1 MRKIGIIIVNYKD
14 YAEKFLSECKNS
26 LDNQTFPKDQFQVYI
41 VDNASTESS
50 LNYLESHFK
59 DAKVLPRPDGN
70 FSAANNLGAQ
80 KAIEDECEIIIALNM
95 DVVLDE
101 DWLKNLVEQVESNKE
116 GIYQSKMLLHSNKEL
131 VNSEGNLFHYLGFGF
146 TDGYNKLNDKDES
159 EIKEL
164 KGYVS
169 GCAIAFH
176 KDVYEKLGGWNEEY
190 YMYHDDL
197 EMGWKAKLLGIK
209 SYLVPNSIVYHK
221 YEFSRSVQMVYYMER
236 NRYLAILHFYKWQ
249 TIIIF
254 LPILIVLDLAMWLYS
269 IIGGW
274 GFQKLK
280 VFLYFIRITSWKKI
294 FQTRKKVQTIRKTTD
309 KQILNSFEGKVLFQE
324 INNPILQYFGNPI
337 MNLYLKLAKKVI
349 FW

>member
-164 KGYVS
+164 K
-169 GCAIAFH
+169 
-176 KDVYEKLGGWNEEY
+176 
-190 YMYHDDL
+190 
-197 EMGWKAKLLGIK
+197 
-209 SYLVPNSIVYHK
+209 
-221 YEFSRSVQMVYYMER
+221 
-236 NRYLAILHFYKWQ
+236 
-249 TIIIF
+249 
-254 LPILIVLDLAMWLYS
+254 
-269 IIGGW
+269 
-274 GFQKLK
+274 
-280 VFLYFIRITSWKKI
+280 
-294 FQTRKKVQTIRKTTD
+294 
-309 KQILNSFEGKVLFQE
+309 
-324 INNPILQYFGNPI
+324 
-337 MNLYLKLAKKVI
+337 
-349 FW
+349 